1 MMIRIGKRWGTRVGA
16 VVLALGVV
24 IAVAF
29 GDRAADN
36 APRTDDASA
45 VRVRVTTAVHAPE
58 LREHRFHG
66 VVKTA
71 TGGPVAFLD
80 GGRIETLEIAL
91 GDRVARGAVL
101 ARLERS
107 GWRNAVTEAEAATVR
122 AREQL
127 QQAER
132 DLDRVDLL
140 GSAATDEERD
150 QRRTGVATWRAE
162 VTRAETALREAE
174 RRLDEATLRSPYD
187 AVVVALPARKGQVVA
202 AGAPIAVLSSVD
214 TRYEVELLVP
224 ASVAL
229 GLTRG
234 AALTIQP
241 TFLPERRFTGTV
253 QSIADH
259 AAEPSLLFAVVGS
272 VAAGDL
278 SVPSGTPVAV
288 GLYPTGAS
296 EALLVPASAVV
307 GGPDLTPRIY
317 VVAEGRIRV
326 VPLEHLEPTDAGIVI
341 PPVVAPGTPVVVSG
355 HVNLTDGLAVEVIR

>member
-1 MMIRIGKRWGTRVGA
+1 MRVGA

-24 IAVAF
+24 IAVAL
-29 GDRAADN
+29 GDRTAGD
-36 APRTDDASA
+36 APQTGDASA
-45 VRVRVTTAVHAPE
+45 VRVRVTAAMHAPE
-58 LREHRFHG
+58 LREYRFHG

-80 GGRIETLEIAL
+80 GRRIETLEIAL
-91 GDRVARGAVL
+91 GDRVARGAVR

-107 GWRNAVTEAEAATVR
+107 GWRNAVAQAEAATVR

-127 QQAER
+127 QQAEH
-132 DLDRVDLL
+132 DLDRVDRL

-162 VTRAETALREAE
+162 VTRAATALREAQ

-202 AGAPIAVLSSVD
+202 PGAPIAVLSSVD
-214 TRYEVELLVP
+214 ARYEVELLVP

-241 TFLPERRFTGTV
+241 ILATIYLPLHHLFSVFGKGARTV
-253 QSIADH
+253 V
-259 AAEPSLLFAVVGS
+259 FW
-272 VAAGDL
+272 
-278 SVPSGTPVAV
+278 
-288 GLYPTGAS
+288 
-296 EALLVPASAVV
+296 
-307 GGPDLTPRIY
+307 
-317 VVAEGRIRV
+317 
-326 VPLEHLEPTDAGIVI
+326 
-341 PPVVAPGTPVVVSG
+341 
-355 HVNLTDGLAVEVIR
+355 